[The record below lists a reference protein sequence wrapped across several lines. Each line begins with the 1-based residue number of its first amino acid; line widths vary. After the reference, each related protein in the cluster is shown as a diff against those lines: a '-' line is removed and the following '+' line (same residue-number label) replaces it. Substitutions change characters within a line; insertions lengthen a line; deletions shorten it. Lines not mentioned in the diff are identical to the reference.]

1 MSCLPIPQ
9 ETKLCLN
16 DLSAYSWET
25 DKFPSSFSLFSGLCK
40 KHRRSGSV
48 AAFCLLGSFLNFGCA
63 WSSLLAEGFILVAM
77 SGGSSLV
84 VGGGLLTAMTSLA
97 VENGFY
103 TYGLQLLRL
112 GVSVDVNHGLSCSE
126 ACGIF
131 PDQGLNPRPLH

>member
-84 VGGGLLTAMTSLA
+84 VGGG
-97 VENGFY
+97 FY

>member
-1 MSCLPIPQ
+1 MCVWLHWVFIAMRG
-9 ETKLCLN
+9 
-16 DLSAYSWET
+16 LS
-25 DKFPSSFSLFSGLCK
+25 L
-40 KHRRSGSV
+40 V
-48 AAFCLLGSFLNFGCA
+48 AARGGC
-63 WSSLLAEGFILVAM
+63 
-77 SGGSSLV
+77 SLV

-131 PDQGLNPRPLH
+131 PDRGLNPRPLH

>member
-1 MSCLPIPQ
+1 MTFQHTPLGAC
-9 ETKLCLN
+9 
-16 DLSAYSWET
+16 ET
-25 DKFPSSFSLFSGLCK
+25 DKFPSSFSLFSGLCS

-48 AAFCLLGSFLNFGCA
+48 AAFCLLGSFFNFGYA

-77 SGGSSLV
+77 SGGYSLV
-84 VGGGLLTAMTSLA
+84 VGGGLLTAVTSLA

-103 TYGLQLLRL
+103 TYGLQSLRL